1 MVIFNILCLIILW
14 NLISSIFYLKN
25 KPKQLTL
32 YCGIIGFSG
41 KNKFN
46 KDKIIHLIMW
56 NTFERGLDA
65 TGVYSPKNGLIKTID
80 NGFDFV
86 QKNNILEDDIFMAHV
101 RAATVGDKTKVANAH
116 PFQYNGVTFLHN
128 GTLRNHQDLMY
139 KHELKYADF
148 SVDSQVIA
156 GIIGKEQNFNVI
168 SEIDGP
174 AAFLIHHDKT
184 PNILYAFRNS
194 ERPLFRGMIGEDM
207 YISSI
212 KESLKLI
219 GCTKIKDFKEN
230 YLYAIKDGKII
241 DYRAVK
247 NTPYHSFT
255 HTKTNFKVIYPVNM
269 LIGTILPLLK
279 KGYWETGLT
288 VGKKYLVVGFNMT
301 NQYIT
306 IQDDNLEYRDV
317 SKFDFD
323 YEKKV
328 ITEDC
333 YVKALCDLVL
343 GSGKNEV
350 KIASK
355 GDYFKVTTNNI
366 AKCTVKAFKL
376 NDPSISTVIPKNLIE
391 RVDSDEE
398 DYIVEK
404 YTTKI
409 ENQLVLNFLELPEG
423 TEAPELLDNFEDV
436 TDLDMGTSIEEQPSK
451 EEKYPNLI
459 VVDRDDLISD
469 FINIEERYERLFK
482 YVSPLLTEESLQ
494 VIQKERVK
502 TMDDFE
508 KIAER
513 HDLLTTNT
521 NNNGCKKLL
530 C

>member
-1 MVIFNILCLIILW
+1 M
-14 NLISSIFYLKN
+14 
-25 KPKQLTL
+25 
-32 YCGIIGFSG
+32 CGIIGFSS

-46 KDKIIHLIMW
+46 KDKIIQLIMW
-56 NTFERGLDA
+56 NTFERGVDA
-65 TGVYSPKNGLIKTID
+65 TGIYSPKNGLLKTVE

-86 QKNNILEDDIFMAHV
+86 QKNNIIEDDIFMAHV
-101 RAATVGDKTKVANAH
+101 RAATVGDKTKSSNAH
-116 PFQYNGVTFLHN
+116 PFQYDGVTFLHN
-128 GTLRNHQDLMY
+128 GTLKNHVDLLY

-194 ERPLFRGMIGEDM
+194 ERPLFRGMIGDDM

-241 DYRAVK
+241 DYKAVK
-247 NTPYHSFT
+247 NTPYHSYT
-255 HTKTNFKVIYPVNM
+255 HTQTKCREIYPVNM
-269 LIGTILPLLK
+269 LMGTILPLAK
-279 KGYWETGLT
+279 KGYWEKNLT
-288 VGKKYLVVGFNMT
+288 VGKGYLILGFNMT
-301 NQYIT
+301 NQYVT
-306 IQDDNLEYRDV
+306 IQDDDLEYRDI
-317 SKFDFD
+317 SKFDFN

-328 ITEDC
+328 IIEDC

-343 GSGKNEV
+343 GTGKDEV

-355 GDYFKVTTNNI
+355 GDYFKVTSNNV
-366 AKCTVKAFKL
+366 AKCTVRAFKL
-376 NDPSISTVIPKNLIE
+376 DDTSVSTIIPKNLIE
-391 RVDSDEE
+391 RVDLDEE
-398 DYIVEK
+398 EYIVEK
-404 YTTKI
+404 YSPKI
-409 ENQLVLNFLELPEG
+409 ENQLQLNFLNLPEG
-423 TEAPELLDNFEDV
+423 TETPELVDNFEDV
-436 TDLDMGTSIEEQPSK
+436 TDLTVGTSIEEQPIK
-451 EEKYPNLI
+451 DEKDPNLI
-459 VVDRDDLISD
+459 VVDKDDLISD

-482 YVSPLLTEESLQ
+482 YISPLLTEESLQ
-494 VIQKERVK
+494 VIQKERIQ

-513 HDLLTTNT
+513 HDLLTNNTT
-521 NNNGCKKLL
+521 NNGPDKKLL